1 MEPIIITT
9 NTQNLTKS
17 TAFSTEL
24 KENWEEV
31 LTKDLNEWIA
41 DIQDNGIVEG
51 MELVIHKIDTH
62 IINDKAVCFLW
73 WQTLESTN

>member
-73 WQTLESTN
+73 WQRLESTN